1 MMVYNRNEERTGMQ
15 EAAVFDPA
23 YDLQCDFV
31 MVYGFHDLEKRVKQ
45 WRNEGYIVHLMTG
58 VSWGSY
64 VDYLDGAFDGEKH
77 WDEGQQEAN
86 GNGICH
92 AEDPKVPYMVPTVS
106 FSKYLAENLKKAVD
120 FGVEAIH
127 LEEPEFWIHGGY
139 SEAFKREWQ
148 IYYKEPWQ
156 DPEASSEG
164 QYRANKLKRY

>member
-127 LEEPEFWIHGGY
+127 LEEPEFWIHGG
-139 SEAFKREWQ
+139 
-148 IYYKEPWQ
+148 
-156 DPEASSEG
+156 
-164 QYRANKLKRY
+164 